1 MLRVVA
7 KSYRGPQPSK
17 SARIDTNSAEFRAAI
32 ENAPGVI
39 SISPEAMMYGAAVAI
54 FGKAFLETLGSR
66 AGESAANLPGHVND
80 LIRTRKRR
88 LGKTETYLSAGSNA
102 ATIVVTDDLPDEAR
116 LALLDLDVTT
126 AEVRGK
132 LLFWDSGAQAWVA
145 RQD

>member
-17 SARIDTNSAEFRAAI
+17 GTRIDTNSAEFCAAI
-32 ENAPGVI
+32 ENASGIVT
-39 SISPEAMMYGAAVAI
+39 ISPEAMMYGAAVAV

-66 AGESAANLPGHVND
+66 AGEGAANLPRHVSD
-80 LIRTRKRR
+80 LIRARKRR
-88 LGKTETYLSAGSNA
+88 SGKTEIYLSAGNNA
-102 ATIVVTDDLPDEAR
+102 ATIVVTEDLPDEAR
-116 LALLDLDVTT
+116 LALLDLDLTT

-132 LLFWDSGAQAWVA
+132 QLVWDCATQAWVT